1 MRQFP
6 GNVAGPH
13 MLRKFP
19 AQTQFV
25 KPPMMNQDFMGS
37 EMDMMNPNMGNPEI
51 DPNFKRDYYGERLYS
66 KISSKS
72 AYAHMNEMF
81 SRIVGI
87 FLDLEEPVIERL
99 IKDDAYFDFQ
109 VKETLRLLAE
119 KGSH

>member
-1 MRQFP
+1 MRQFA
-6 GNVAGPH
+6 GNNFGSH

-25 KPPMMNQDFMGS
+25 KPPMMNPEFMAP
-37 EMDMMNPNMGNPEI
+37 EMDMMQQNMGNLEL
-51 DPNFKRDYYGERLYS
+51 DPNMKRDFYGERLYS
-66 KISSKS
+66 KISSKA
-72 AYAHMNEMF
+72 AYSHMSDMF

>member
-6 GNVAGPH
+6 GNVFQPH

-25 KPPMMNQDFMGS
+25 KPPMMGNEMMGQEMMGGHH
-37 EMDMMNPNMGNPEI
+37 EMDPAT
-51 DPNFKRDYYGERLYS
+51 KRDFYGERLYS
-66 KISSKS
+66 KISSKP
-72 AYAHMNEMF
+72 AYATMNEMF
-81 SRIVGI
+81 SKIVGI

-99 IKDDAYFDFQ
+99 IKDDQYFDFQ

-119 KGSH
+119 KGSN